1 MAVTD
6 QVMNELEMDGRTNAQ
21 KRKKALE
28 ILKKF
33 KVTFRKR
40 NSTGQG
46 DRADGVGIP
55 LVYRY
60 NDLVKVCGSRVVLP
74 LEATLVTLGEAE
86 TTEAGAGDN
95 IANTMPPAATPVAS
109 DSTRPSLSTLPP
121 PAPSTS
127 GGSRPASMSRPI
139 RRIGQ
144 PTTLLHELRQLDANE
159 RMENAQDRAINE
171 RNLEE
176 KKAERLLRER
186 ELEEKAK
193 MRALMEKK
201 LEFEIRKWEHINH

>member
-1 MAVTD
+1 
-6 QVMNELEMDGRTNAQ
+6 MDGRTNAQ
-21 KRKKALE
+21 IRKKALE

-33 KVTFRKR
+33 KSTFRKR

-60 NDLVKVCGSRVVLP
+60 DDLVRVCGNRVVLP
-74 LEATLVTLGEAE
+74 LDATLVTLGEAE
-86 TTEAGAGDN
+86 TTVAGGGDN

-109 DSTRPSLSTLPP
+109 QSTSPSLSSLPTA
-121 PAPSTS
+121 APSTS

-159 RMENAQDRAINE
+159 RMDKAQDREINE

-176 KKAERLLRER
+176 KKAERLLREK

-193 MRALMEKK
+193 MRALMERQ
-201 LEFEIRKWEHINH
+201 LEFEIRKWENLNH